1 MKKQTRR
8 EPQESG
14 GHPQGG
20 RVAKTPKW
28 RAAPAPLV
36 ARFDHAV
43 AALPEIQQRKMFG
56 YPAAFV
62 NGHMFAGVFQ
72 VSLFVRLAEKD
83 RTELIAKHG
92 ATPFAPMPGRVMRE
106 STSFFPHRLS
116 NPRPSSQHGSRGRRA
131 MSPACLQ
138 RHESRDAVGIG

>member
-1 MKKQTRR
+1 MKKRTGR

-14 GHPQGG
+14 GRPQGG
-20 RVAKTPKW
+20 RVARTPKW

-36 ARFDHAV
+36 ARFDHVV

-72 VSLFVRLAEKD
+72 ASLFVRLAEKD
-83 RTELIAKHG
+83 RTKLIAKHG
-92 ATPFAPMPGRVMRE
+92 ATPFTPMPGRVMKE
-106 STSFFPHRLS
+106 YVVL
-116 NPRPSSQHGSRGRRA
+116 PSSIVESEAKLTAWLSRA
-131 MSPACLQ
+131 SCYVASLPPT
-138 RHESRDAVGIG
+138 SRK

>member
-1 MKKQTRR
+1 MKKRTGRD
-8 EPQESG
+8 PQESG
-14 GHPQGG
+14 GHQQGG
-20 RVAKTPKW
+20 RAARTPKW

-36 ARFDHAV
+36 ARFDRAV

-72 VSLFVRLAEKD
+72 TSLFVRLAETD
-83 RTELIAKHG
+83 RTELIEKDG

-106 STSFFPHRLS
+106 YVVLPPSIVESEAKLTAWLSRASHYVASLPPTSRK
-116 NPRPSSQHGSRGRRA
+116 
-131 MSPACLQ
+131 
-138 RHESRDAVGIG
+138 

>member
-1 MKKQTRR
+1 VKKGTGR

-14 GHPQGG
+14 GQRRGG
-20 RVAKTPKW
+20 RVASTPKW

-56 YPAAFV
+56 CPAAFM

-72 VSLFVRLAEKD
+72 ASLFVRLAEKD
-83 RTELIAKHG
+83 RMELIQKKG

-106 STSFFPHRLS
+106 YVVLPPSIVESEARLTAWLWRALRYVASLPPTSR
-116 NPRPSSQHGSRGRRA
+116 Q
-131 MSPACLQ
+131 
-138 RHESRDAVGIG
+138 

>member
-1 MKKQTRR
+1 MKKRTGR

-20 RVAKTPKW
+20 RVARTPKW
-28 RAAPAPLV
+28 RTAPAPLV
-36 ARFDHAV
+36 ARFEHAV
-43 AALPEIQQRKMFG
+43 AALPEVQQRKMFG

-72 VSLFVRLAEKD
+72 ASLFVRLAEKD
-83 RTELIAKHG
+83 RTELIEKEG

-106 STSFFPHRLS
+106 YVVLPPSIVESEAKLTAWLSRASRYVASLPPTSRK
-116 NPRPSSQHGSRGRRA
+116 
-131 MSPACLQ
+131 
-138 RHESRDAVGIG
+138 